1 MKKKGIALLA
11 AFVLLVVGIGAGTLA
26 WLTDKTK
33 TITNT
38 FTTSDIDIALSETT
52 GTEYQMIPGY
62 TLAKDPTVTVTKGS
76 EDCYLFVK
84 LEKSSNFGTYM
95 TYEIADGW
103 TQLTEDK
110 DKNPITDLIYYRTVN
125 KNTLDQTFAVL
136 KNNQVTVEES
146 VTKELMNALSES
158 NYPTLSI
165 TAYASQL
172 HKNADTTFTAAEAWA
187 NVNPDSNN

>member
-1 MKKKGIALLA
+1 MKKKGIALLV

-26 WLTDKTK
+26 WLTDKTE

-62 TLAKDPTVTVTKGS
+62 TLAKNPTVTVTKGS

-84 LEKSSNFGTYM
+84 LEKSSDFDTYM
-95 TYEIADGW
+95 TYEIADDW
-103 TQLTEDK
+103 KWLTKDK
-110 DKNPITDLIYYRTVN
+110 DENTITDLIYYREVE
-125 KNTLDQTFAVL
+125 KSDSDQDFAVL
-136 KNNQVTVEES
+136 KDNKVTVKES

-158 NYPTLSI
+158 TYPTLSI
-165 TAYASQL
+165 TAYASQF

>member
-26 WLTDKTK
+26 WLTDKTE

-103 TQLTEDK
+103 TQLKEDK
-110 DKNPITDLIYYRTVN
+110 DKKPITDLIYYRTVN